1 MKGKIIMF
9 NNQIKKEL
17 ADCKA
22 MLKEVTSIVE
32 SIKASVATIE
42 FTPEGKILTANAL
55 FLSIAGYEESEVVGK
70 PHSIMCHP
78 EYVNSNAYK
87 SFWENLRQGNVNKGT
102 FMRKSKNGNIIWLEA
117 GYIPIIEDGKVV
129 KVMKIAS
136 DVTAEKEVSLS
147 QEAVFHALNK
157 SQAII
162 EFTPQG
168 DIITANSNFLG
179 AVKYDLSGIQGQ
191 HHKMFCESSFYDENP
206 TFWDD
211 LSQGQYKSGQFL
223 RKDAHGNDLWLEAT
237 YNPIVDSTGRVIKVI
252 KFASDI
258 TSKVEQEALV
268 KDASVVAYDTSLET
282 VSMLKKASV
291 MLSSSVEISQEASMS
306 TQKATKQVDLLSEQ
320 ASNIQSM
327 VLTIKSIADQ
337 TNLLALNA
345 AIEAAR
351 AGDQGRGFAV
361 VADEVRQLASRTT
374 ESTKEISDVVLNNQ
388 DVTNNVQQ
396 GIASVAEYVEKGRDQ
411 ISDIEGV
418 INDIQAGAQNVSDT
432 VADLTT
438 G

>member
-1 MKGKIIMF
+1 MKGEVIMF
-9 NNQIKKEL
+9 NSQIKKEL
-17 ADCKA
+17 AECKA

-32 SIKASVATIE
+32 SIKTSIATIE
-42 FTPEGKILTANAL
+42 FTPEGEIITANAL
-55 FLSIAGYEESEVVGK
+55 FLSIAGYEESEVVGQ
-70 PHSIMCHP
+70 PHSTMCHP
-78 EYVNSNAYK
+78 EYVNSSAYK

-102 FMRKSKNGNIIWLEA
+102 FMRKDKNGNVIWLEA
-117 GYIPIIEDGKVV
+117 AYIPIIVDGKVV

-162 EFTPQG
+162 EFTPKG
-168 DIITANSNFLG
+168 DIITANQNFLS
-179 AVKYDLSGIQGQ
+179 AVRYDLAGIQGQ
-191 HHKMFCESSFYDENP
+191 HHRMFCEDHFYSENP

-211 LSQGQYKSGQFL
+211 LAQGQYKSGQFL
-223 RKDAHGNDLWLEAT
+223 RKDAYANDLWLEAT
-237 YNPIVDSTGRVIKVI
+237 YNPIVDESGKVIKVI

-268 KDASVVAYDTSLET
+268 RDASTVAYDTSLET
-282 VSMLKKASV
+282 VSMLEKAST
-291 MLSSSVEISQEASMS
+291 MLSSSVEISQQASTS
-306 TQKATKQVDLLSEQ
+306 TQEATQQVDMLSEQ

-351 AGDQGRGFAV
+351 AGEQGRGFAV

-374 ESTKEISDVVLNNQ
+374 ESTKEISDVVSNNQ

-396 GIASVAEYVEKGRDQ
+396 GITSVAEFVEKGRDQ
-411 ISDIEGV
+411 IAEIEGV

-432 VADLTT
+432 VAGLTT